1 MGRERGPFRR
11 PHSTAP
17 TKHLL
22 VANCGNPSEQQH
34 AIRALFCKF
43 DQAAILTIPPDASV
57 CFVTLATEAAAAAA
71 QAALNGT
78 CSAALGGHGPLVVAF
93 AERRKEGC
101 PATAVQEAQVVAVL
115 TAAECSIPG
124 LSLLLDFVSP
134 ADEAALVQLAD
145 AEQHWSLLAKRR
157 VLHWGHVFDY
167 EVKWSVLFG
176 VAERPCGAL

>member
-1 MGRERGPFRR
+1 M
-11 PHSTAP
+11 
-17 TKHLL
+17 
-22 VANCGNPSEQQH
+22 
-34 AIRALFCKF
+34 
-43 DQAAILTIPPDASV
+43 
-57 CFVTLATEAAAAAA
+57 
-71 QAALNGT
+71 
-78 CSAALGGHGPLVVAF
+78 
-93 AERRKEGC
+93 
-101 PATAVQEAQVVAVL
+101 QEAQVVAVL